1 MKGGDIAMSLGFEM
15 MEAMLDEY
23 LGDEP
28 YDEPITYWKMRG
40 GKIIAIKDMT
50 TSHLI
55 NTIKFLKRQ
64 IDGSARDDWCYDNIS
79 AMEEELKN
87 RGIILT

>member
-1 MKGGDIAMSLGFEM
+1 MSLGFEM
-15 MEAMLDEY
+15 MTATLDECY
-23 LGDEP
+23 EP
-28 YDEPITYWKMRG
+28 CEVYSSHQPITHWKIRG

-64 IDGSARDDWCYDNIS
+64 IDGSAHDDWCYDNIS
-79 AMEEELKN
+79 AMEEELEN
-87 RGIILT
+87 RGIVLT